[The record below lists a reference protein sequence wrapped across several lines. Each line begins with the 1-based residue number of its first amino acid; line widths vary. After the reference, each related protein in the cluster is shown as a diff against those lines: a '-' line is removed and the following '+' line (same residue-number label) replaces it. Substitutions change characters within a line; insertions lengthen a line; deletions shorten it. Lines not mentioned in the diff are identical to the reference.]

1 MSSDNS
7 NYREH
12 IGAVRD
18 FLRKEKSTN
27 SQDTRSN
34 RIIVEAIKNQF
45 LDVLAENTLYNYLS
59 HAAKKDNK
67 SGIVSQGPRRGYW
80 LDDSAVK
87 TAQRVESKQEE
98 EETVDRRTR
107 LRREAVL
114 YHPVC
119 KWLQEDGYKAQDV
132 SEGRGGPKWSNPDV
146 VGIRVTKNY
155 GLTDIEI
162 ISVEVKVAQANWRTD
177 IFEAIAHKRFANR
190 VYFCYP
196 VTDGLDKLD
205 DEIIRYSELYR
216 VGVVQIFLEKSAFSS
231 LVDSRI
237 KGDLPRIDVSDI
249 DIFEMMEVKIPAP
262 YDFVPPRHQIEF
274 LQDLGVKDEAH
285 LWHFGATNGRE
296 RIR

>member
-7 NYREH
+7 NYREY
-12 IGAVRD
+12 INAVRE
-18 FLRKEKSTN
+18 FLRKEKATN
-27 SQDTRSN
+27 SHETRSN
-34 RIIVEAIKNQF
+34 RTIVGAVKKQF
-45 LDVLAENTLYNYLS
+45 SDVLAENTLYNYLS

-80 LDDSAVK
+80 LDESAVR

-98 EETVDRRTR
+98 EETVDRRVR

-114 YHPVC
+114 YQPVC
-119 KWLQEDGYKAQDV
+119 KWLQEEGYKAQDV
-132 SEGRGGPKWSNPDV
+132 SDGRGGPKWSNPDV

-162 ISVEVKVAQANWRTD
+162 MSVEVKLAQANWRTD

-196 VTDGLDKLD
+196 VTEGLDKLD

-216 VGVVQIFLEKSAFSS
+216 VGIVQIFLEKAVFTS
-231 LVDSRI
+231 LVESQKR
-237 KGDLPRIDVSDI
+237 GDLPRIDVSDI
-249 DIFEMMEVKIPAP
+249 DISEVMDVKIPAP
-262 YDFVPPRHQIEF
+262 YDFVAPRHQIEF

-285 LWHFGATNGRE
+285 LWHFGEISGRD
-296 RIR
+296 RDR